1 MNVEIKTITEIAPI
15 AFIFA
20 LSRLA
25 FENAHRQVHRKDMA
39 LISKISGGKS
49 TYISNNN
56 PLIKYCSINT
66 QEVKPKIKP
75 FIKMN
80 ENAQNLPMLLKEN
93 NHDIKNIN
101 ELFFTKL
108 KNSFFDSEASN
119 ENELIYDI
127 M

>member
-25 FENAHRQVHRKDMA
+25 FENAHRQVQRKDMA